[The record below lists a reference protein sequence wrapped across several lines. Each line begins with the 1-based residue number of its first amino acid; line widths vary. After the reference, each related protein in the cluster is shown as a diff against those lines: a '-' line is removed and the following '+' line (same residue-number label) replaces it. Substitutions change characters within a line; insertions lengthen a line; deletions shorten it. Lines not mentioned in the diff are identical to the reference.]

1 MDARLFPL
9 GEYSKEVARNTCV
22 QAFVENIH
30 FCFSK
35 IKAQEY
41 SYTCVLSRD

>member
-9 GEYSKEVARNTCV
+9 GEYSKVVARNTCV
-22 QAFVENIH
+22 RAFVVNVH

-41 SYTCVLSRD
+41 RYICILTRD